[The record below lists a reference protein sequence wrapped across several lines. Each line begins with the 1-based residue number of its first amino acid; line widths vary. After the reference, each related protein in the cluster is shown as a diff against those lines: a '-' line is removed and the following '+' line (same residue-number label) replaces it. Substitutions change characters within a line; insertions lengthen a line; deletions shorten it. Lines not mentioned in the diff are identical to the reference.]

1 MPAKGKAPKV
11 PHRTRESGAGCRP
24 SRGEMG
30 PQDPTQMDERRID
43 VARLVIEGHYPLY
56 GEVSVE
62 GSKNSA
68 LPIIAAAA
76 LAQEGTS
83 VLENVPRYTDILDLC
98 QILRELGANVE
109 WIGDRNLQI
118 SAENLCNYHAPY
130 NLAKKLRGSTY
141 VVGLLLARLKQ
152 ADVAFP
158 GGCQIGSRPV
168 NFHVQG
174 FQALGATMWLEHGSI
189 HGKVE
194 QSLKG
199 NRVYIER
206 TSFGT
211 TINLMIAASLASG
224 TTTLENAAMEPEVVD
239 LANFLNAMGA
249 KIRGAGTNFIRIEGV
264 DVLHGVR
271 HEIIPDRLEAGT
283 YLIAA
288 GVTGGVVTVANVIAE
303 HLRTVLLKLEQ
314 AGARIEEDMDRIHIQ
329 VEGRLKSVD
338 IETLPHPG
346 FPTDLHPQMVG
357 CLSLA
362 DGVAVVQET
371 VFENRFGY
379 AHELVRL
386 GADINL
392 ERETAIVR
400 GVPELTGA
408 PVQAQ
413 DIRGGAALVLAGL
426 GALGTTVVEGVEYI
440 DRGYHGLEEKL
451 ARLGARIYREA

>member
-1 MPAKGKAPKV
+1 M
-11 PHRTRESGAGCRP
+11 
-24 SRGEMG
+24 
-30 PQDPTQMDERRID
+30 
-43 VARLVIEGHYPLY
+43 ARLVIEGRYPLT

-68 LPIIAAAA
+68 LPIITAAA
-76 LAQEGTS
+76 LAAEGTS
-83 VLENVPRYTDILDLC
+83 VLENVPRYTDIMDLC
-98 QILRELGANVE
+98 QILRELGAEVE
-109 WIGDRNLQI
+109 WIGESRLKI
-118 SAENLCNYHAPY
+118 TARSLSNYHAPY
-130 NLAKKLRGSTY
+130 ELAKKLRGSTY

-194 QSLKG
+194 
-199 NRVYIER
+199 NRLVGTRIYIER
-206 TSFGT
+206 ASFGT
-211 TINLMIAASLASG
+211 TINLMIAASLAEG
-224 TTTLENAAMEPEVVD
+224 TTTLENAAMEPEIVD

-249 KIRGAGTNFIRIEGV
+249 KVRGAGTNLIRIEGV
-264 DVLHGVR
+264 DVLHGAH

-288 GVTGGVVTVANVIAE
+288 GVTGGVVTVTNVIPE

-314 AGARIEEDMDRIHIQ
+314 AGAEIEEDMDWIRI
-329 VEGRLKSVD
+329 VVNRRLQSVD

-346 FPTDLHPQMVG
+346 FPTDLHPQMVSL
-357 CLSLA
+357 LSLA
-362 DGVAVVQET
+362 NGVAVVQET

-379 AHELVRL
+379 AHDLVRL
-386 GADINL
+386 GADIKL

-400 GVPELTGA
+400 GVEQLTGA

-426 GALGTTVVEGVEYI
+426 GALGTTIVEGVEYI
-440 DRGYHGLEEKL
+440 DRGYHALEHKL
-451 ARLGARIYREA
+451 RLLGAKIYREDENSRKYPKML